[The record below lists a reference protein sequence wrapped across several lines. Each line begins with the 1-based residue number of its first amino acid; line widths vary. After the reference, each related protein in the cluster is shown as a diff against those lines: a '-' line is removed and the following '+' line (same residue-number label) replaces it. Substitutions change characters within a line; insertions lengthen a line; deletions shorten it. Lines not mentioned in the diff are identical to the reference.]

1 MQYLTTIYKIENANK
16 LLEVSSGLI
25 VGLKD
30 YGTRET
36 SRFSVSEFKELS
48 NITNKLSKTLYVSF
62 KMMLHEPRVESF
74 KALIHAIN
82 DLPFTGYII
91 GDIGYYYLLKDTG
104 KEIIYNPETLL
115 TNTYDLNTYFDL
127 RLHGTFISKEVNLEE
142 IKEMLKNKKGKI
154 FMTGHG
160 YLNMFY
166 SRRLLLDSYFEQIG
180 KTHDYHH
187 EQMRIK
193 EERRDPLH
201 PILEDEHGTHVYRS
215 DVTSTLDILNELINL
230 DYLVIDSIFHNDAY
244 AIEILKLYQ
253 SEIDLDKVSQ
263 LQEKYNETWDTGFLY
278 LRTIYKV

>member
-36 SRFSVSEFKELS
+36 SHFSVSEFKELS
-48 NITNKLSKTLYVSF
+48 NITNKLSKKLYVSF
-62 KMMLHEPRVESF
+62 KMMLHEPKVESF

-127 RLHGTFISKEVNLEE
+127 GLQGTFISKEVNLEE
-142 IKEMLKNKKGKI
+142 IKEMLTNKKGKI

-215 DVTSTLDILNELINL
+215 DVTSTLDILNELTNL

>member
-48 NITNKLSKTLYVSF
+48 NMTNKLSKKLYVSF
-62 KMMLHEPRVESF
+62 KMMLHEPKVESF

-127 RLHGTFISKEVNLEE
+127 GLQGTFISKEVNLEE

-215 DVTSTLDILNELINL
+215 DVTSTLDILNELTNL

>member
-36 SRFSVSEFKELS
+36 SHFSLSEFKELS
-48 NITNKLSKTLYVSF
+48 NMTNKLSKKLYVSF
-62 KMMLHEPRVESF
+62 KMMLHEPKVESF

-127 RLHGTFISKEVNLEE
+127 GLQGTFISKEVNLEE

-215 DVTSTLDILNELINL
+215 DVTSTLDILNELTNL

>member
-36 SRFSVSEFKELS
+36 SHFSLSEFKELS
-48 NITNKLSKTLYVSF
+48 NMTNKLSKTLYVSF
-62 KMMLHEPRVESF
+62 KMMLHEPKVESF
-74 KALIHAIN
+74 KALINSIN

-127 RLHGTFISKEVNLEE
+127 GLQGTFISKEVNLEE

-215 DVTSTLDILNELINL
+215 DVTSTLDILNELTNL
-230 DYLVIDSIFHNDAY
+230 DYLVVDSIFHNDAY

-263 LQEKYNETWDTGFLY
+263 LQEKYHETWDTGFLY

>member
-62 KMMLHEPRVESF
+62 KMMLHEPKVESF

-127 RLHGTFISKEVNLEE
+127 GLQGTFISKEVNLEE

-215 DVTSTLDILNELINL
+215 DVTSTLDILNELTNL

>member
-36 SRFSVSEFKELS
+36 SHFSLSEFKELS
-48 NITNKLSKTLYVSF
+48 NMTNKLSKTLYVSF
-62 KMMLHEPRVESF
+62 KMMLHEPKVESF
-74 KALIHAIN
+74 KALINSIN

-127 RLHGTFISKEVNLEE
+127 GLQGTFISKEVNLEE

-215 DVTSTLDILNELINL
+215 DVTSTLDILNELTNL
-230 DYLVIDSIFHNDAY
+230 DYLVVDSIFHNDAY

-263 LQEKYNETWDTGFLY
+263 LQEKYKETWDTGFLY

>member
-62 KMMLHEPRVESF
+62 KMMLHEPKVESF

-127 RLHGTFISKEVNLEE
+127 GLHGTFISKEVNLEE
-142 IKEMLKNKKGKI
+142 IKEMLTNKKGKI

>member
-36 SRFSVSEFKELS
+36 SRFSLSEFKELS
-48 NITNKLSKTLYVSF
+48 NMTNKLSKKLYVSF
-62 KMMLHEPRVESF
+62 KMMLHEPKVESF

-127 RLHGTFISKEVNLEE
+127 GLQGTFISKEVNLEE

-201 PILEDEHGTHVYRS
+201 PILEDENGTHVYRS
-215 DVTSTLDILNELINL
+215 DVTSTLDILNELTNL